1 MCFVKYFESGKKG
14 KWGVVLISA
23 NAKKYDA
30 PLDEEWYGN
39 LSGLLG
45 SEEEWDKMPVKEVHG
60 HILAD
65 DLTILHQH
73 PEILASHFGCYFVAD
88 VKQLPEMKIVTWIRL
103 CVPQR

>member
-1 MCFVKYFESGKKG
+1 MCFVKYFESSKEGKR
-14 KWGVVLISA
+14 GVVLISA
-23 NAKKYDA
+23 NAKKYGA

-39 LSGLLG
+39 FSGLLG
-45 SEEEWDKMPVKEVHG
+45 SEKEWDNMPVKEVLS
-60 HILAD
+60 HILSN

-88 VKQLPEMKIVTWIRL
+88 VKQLPEMKTVTRIRL